1 MSCEKSV
8 VVSVEL
14 FISFSETECIL
25 IYVDLKII
33 HDPVNFK
40 IIIKVRLQVLKQ
52 LLIRRADVY
61 NEVSSAYRRIV
72 SFLTF

>member
-52 LLIRRADVY
+52 LLIRRLMFITRCRLRTDG
-61 NEVSSAYRRIV
+61 
-72 SFLTF
+72 SFHF